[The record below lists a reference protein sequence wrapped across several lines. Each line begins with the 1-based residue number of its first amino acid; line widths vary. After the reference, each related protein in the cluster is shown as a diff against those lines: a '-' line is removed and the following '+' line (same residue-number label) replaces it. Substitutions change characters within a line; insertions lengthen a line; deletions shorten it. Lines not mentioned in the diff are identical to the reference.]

1 MPIERAINGVVYE
14 FPDGTPEGVINRFVA
29 QKTNQASAPQPGA
42 APVTRSN
49 VEPVFTGA
57 GGAALQGLTMGFSD
71 EAIAKARSMF
81 GKGSYEDYVRA
92 EREAQRKY
100 GEEHP
105 AANLTA
111 EIAGGMFPA
120 IVTGGASMIP
130 TAGRTVA
137 KTMAPSVLRMLGIG
151 AGTGA
156 VTAVGTTEKPT
167 EDWGGEAAR
176 GAAAG
181 AATTGVLGL
190 TGKYVAMP
198 GYRALKSALGFGDAN
213 KMADLQI
220 VKALAKD
227 GMTPQQALDAVRAAA
242 RGEMTLADVGENTAA
257 LLRRATAEPGPA
269 RIAAKSELQARE
281 AGRIPRVDADLRQ
294 LMSGSA
300 DFYTDVMELAA
311 KRSKDAEKL
320 YQAAWDS
327 NAVITPQTAGEIAR
341 MQNFP
346 SFAEALKAGSRRM
359 QDMGLDI
366 TDPKNV
372 LRGLH
377 ETKIAIDD
385 MIGKAVRAGEG
396 GQAKT
401 LMDMKRQLLADME
414 KASPEYRVARQA
426 YAGDSE
432 MLTAMEEG
440 KNIYKMPEVDMRKMI
455 DRFKGNPSEY
465 DAFRA
470 GVAQAALEKL
480 RTAAPGSDPLKTV
493 LGRDAEQKM
502 RRAFRDDEAFDA
514 FVARLREESKMLG
527 TEKAGI
533 RKTPLDTDLG
543 GNTAVGAAMNLATGN
558 PVGAAMEAARAA
570 LPTGRITPQVDE
582 AVARKLLTPGVAPA
596 RTGIAAPV
604 ADQSGLDPVQASIL
618 SSLKEQEAAL
628 MRASMGTN
636 TAAAGAAMG
645 AAARSPKDQNPEEVP
660 PEGQPVV
667 TEPQ

>member
-1 MPIERAINGVVYE
+1 MTIERAVNGVVYE
-14 FPDGTPEGVINRFVA
+14 FPDGTSEAVINRFVA
-29 QKTNQASAPQPGA
+29 QKTNRAPAVQSASQA
-42 APVTRSN
+42 APKSN

-81 GKGSYEDYVRA
+81 GKGSYEDYARA

-105 AANLTA
+105 VANFAA
-111 EIAGGMFPA
+111 EVGGGMIPA

-130 TAGRTVA
+130 TAGRTAV
-137 KTMAPSVLRMLGIG
+137 KTMAPSVLKMLGIG

-156 VTAVGTTEKPT
+156 VSAVGTTEKPA

-190 TGKYVAMP
+190 AGKYVVMP

-227 GMTPQQALDAVRAAA
+227 GMTPQQALDAVKAAA

-257 LLRRATAEPGPA
+257 LLRRATSEPGPA
-269 RIAAKSELQARE
+269 RVAAKSELQARE
-281 AGRIPRVDADLRQ
+281 AGRVNRVDADLVQ
-294 LMSGSA
+294 LMSGSK

-311 KRSKDAEKL
+311 KRSKDADVL

-327 NAVITPQTAGEIAR
+327 NAAITPKNAAGIAR

-385 MIGKAVRAGEG
+385 MIDKAMRAGEK

-401 LMDMKRQLLADME
+401 LLDMKRQLLADME
-414 KASPEYRVARQA
+414 KASPEYRTARQA

-432 MLTAMEEG
+432 MMTAMEEG
-440 KNIYKMPEVDMRKMI
+440 KNIYKMPEIDMRKMI
-455 DRFKGNPSEY
+455 DRFKNSPSEY

-470 GVAQAALEKL
+470 GIAQAALEKL
-480 RTAAPGSDPLKTV
+480 RTAAPGSDPLKVV
-493 LGRDAEQKM
+493 LGRDAEQKL
-502 RRAFRDDEAFDA
+502 RRAFRDDNAFDT
-514 FVARLREESKMLG
+514 FVARLQEESKMLG
-527 TEKAGI
+527 TEKTAI
-533 RKTPLDTDLG
+533 RRTPIDADLG
-543 GNTAVGAAMNLATGN
+543 NNTAVGAAMNLATGN
-558 PVGAAMEAARAA
+558 PMGAALEAARAA
-570 LPTGRITPQVDE
+570 LPAGRIAPQVN
-582 AVARKLLTPGVAPA
+582 AGVTQKLLTS
-596 RTGIAAPV
+596 
-604 ADQSGLDPVQASIL
+604 QSGLDPVQESIL
-618 SSLKEQEAAL
+618 SSLKAQEAAL
-628 MRASMGTN
+628 VNATMATN
-636 TAAAGAAMG
+636 TG
-645 AAARSPKDQNPEEVP
+645 AAAVGAGVASRSPKNQEPVEAP

-667 TEPQ
+667 TEVPQ

>member
-1 MPIERAINGVVYE
+1 MI
-14 FPDGTPEGVINRFVA
+14 
-29 QKTNQASAPQPGA
+29 
-42 APVTRSN
+42 
-49 VEPVFTGA
+49 
-57 GGAALQGLTMGFSD
+57 
-71 EAIAKARSMF
+71 
-81 GKGSYEDYVRA
+81 
-92 EREAQRKY
+92 
-100 GEEHP
+100 
-105 AANLTA
+105 
-111 EIAGGMFPA
+111 PA

-130 TAGRTVA
+130 TAGRTAV
-137 KTMAPSVLRMLGIG
+137 KTMAPSVLKMLGIG

-156 VTAVGTTEKPT
+156 VSAVGTTEKPA

-190 TGKYVAMP
+190 AGKYVVMP

-227 GMTPQQALDAVRAAA
+227 GMTPQQALDAVKAAA

-257 LLRRATAEPGPA
+257 LLRRATSEPGPA
-269 RIAAKSELQARE
+269 RVAAKSELQARE
-281 AGRIPRVDADLRQ
+281 AGRVNRVDADLVQ
-294 LMSGSA
+294 LMSGSK

-311 KRSKDAEKL
+311 KRSKDADVL

-327 NAVITPQTAGEIAR
+327 NAAITPKNAAGIAR

-385 MIGKAVRAGEG
+385 MIDKAMRAGEK

-401 LMDMKRQLLADME
+401 LLDMKRQLLADME
-414 KASPEYRVARQA
+414 KASPEYRTARQA

-432 MLTAMEEG
+432 MMTAMEEG
-440 KNIYKMPEVDMRKMI
+440 KNIYKMPEIDMRKMI
-455 DRFKGNPSEY
+455 DRFKNSPSEY

-470 GVAQAALEKL
+470 GIAQAALEKL
-480 RTAAPGSDPLKTV
+480 RTAAPGSDPLKVV
-493 LGRDAEQKM
+493 LGRDAEQKL
-502 RRAFRDDEAFDA
+502 RRAFRDDNAFDT
-514 FVARLREESKMLG
+514 FVARLQEESKMLG
-527 TEKAGI
+527 TEKTAI
-533 RKTPLDTDLG
+533 RRTPIDADLG
-543 GNTAVGAAMNLATGN
+543 NNTAVGAAMNLATGN
-558 PVGAAMEAARAA
+558 PMGAALEAARAA
-570 LPTGRITPQVDE
+570 LPAGRIAPQVN
-582 AVARKLLTPGVAPA
+582 AGVTQKLLTS
-596 RTGIAAPV
+596 
-604 ADQSGLDPVQASIL
+604 QSGLDPVQESIL
-618 SSLKEQEAAL
+618 SSLKAQEAAL
-628 MRASMGTN
+628 VNATMATN
-636 TAAAGAAMG
+636 TG
-645 AAARSPKDQNPEEVP
+645 AAAVGAGVASRSPKNQEPVEAP

-667 TEPQ
+667 TEVPQ